1 MTMKNMFC
9 GFLISAFALLAGCS
23 EEPLSLTETAD
34 MSAAELIA
42 DFTESFSAAW
52 ADGDA
57 QAMGRLF
64 EEDAIRI
71 VSTSA
76 SPIYGRDAIVREFA
90 SNDFGADESTTI
102 NATTEVAKFVSD
114 DIVLGAGT
122 YNILDSYG
130 AAIVS
135 GLWGNAF
142 RLRAGSLLML
152 MESAGDLSVSGM
164 SAASLAVPQKID
176 PIYSG
181 PRAGALNQIV
191 TTYEEN
197 NVSNPNAVAELF
209 VNDGI
214 HVISG
219 NGRVIVGKENIRES
233 LFSGAVD
240 GVSLDAWSYGYRDV
254 GDSLALGWG
263 GYNLKDAAGQVIEY
277 GMWGNVNRI
286 TEDGDRILMERA
298 GPFSLQ

>member
-1 MTMKNMFC
+1 MKNMFC

-122 YNILDSYG
+122 YNILDSDG

-263 GYNLKDAAGQVIEY
+263 GYNLKDATGQVIEY

>member
-1 MTMKNMFC
+1 MKNMFC
-9 GFLISAFALLAGCS
+9 GFLISAFTLLAGCS
-23 EEPLSLTETAD
+23 EDPVSLTETAD

-122 YNILDSYG
+122 YNILASDG

-233 LFSGAVD
+233 LSSGAVD

-263 GYNLKDAAGQVIEY
+263 GYNLKDAACQVIEY

>member
-1 MTMKNMFC
+1 MKNMFC

-23 EEPLSLTETAD
+23 EEPVSLTETAD

-42 DFTESFSAAW
+42 DFTEAFRAAW

-122 YNILDSYG
+122 YNILDSDG
-130 AAIVS
+130 VAIVS

-233 LFSGAVD
+233 LSSGAVD